1 MKTFDAIYLKE
12 KFNLI
17 KIGEKPINTRIH
29 RAISWLKCA
38 EEIDDNMDL
47 KFISLWIAFNSCYA
61 MEENSISLN
70 EQQRFKIFI
79 NKLVT
84 HDVDDRF
91 YNLMWLKFP
100 ANIRLLIENKYVFK
114 PFWDYNR
121 GDKVDWHKLLQI
133 SIVNAHQYLSN
144 QKVDLL
150 LEIVLDRLYTVRN
163 QLIHGGATFKSK
175 VNRAQV
181 NDGANM
187 LSLLVPLII
196 DIMLE
201 NIDEDW
207 GTVYY
212 PVV

>member
-1 MKTFDAIYLKE
+1 
-12 KFNLI
+12 
-17 KIGEKPINTRIH
+17 
-29 RAISWLKCA
+29 
-38 EEIDDNMDL
+38 
-47 KFISLWIAFNSCYA
+47 

-133 SIVNAHQYLSN
+133 SIANAHQYLSN